1 MADDHTLMREGVVAV
16 LARQPDMIVTG
27 EAADG
32 AEAAALVEKE
42 RPDVLLLD
50 LRMPKLDGV
59 AVTERLRPKFP
70 DLAIVILCQ
79 RYDTDDDILRALR
92 AGQKPIF

>member
-1 MADDHTLMREGVVAV
+1 MTKRRIRDSRLKVVVADDHTLMREGVVAV

-42 RPDVLLLD
+42 RPRGSRSAHAV
-50 LRMPKLDGV
+50 MEGV
-59 AVTERLRPKFP
+59 RRRAWFGRSSNRRS
-70 DLAIVILCQ
+70 AISLFKQ
-79 RYDTDDDILRALR
+79 S
-92 AGQKPIF
+92 